1 MAMWTAMMKEQ
12 QIQPPSDLQ
21 ASLDDSD
28 NNFAGG
34 VYGSYLVGAHR
45 YGGMRQNYTFPEE
58 NVGFLRMPTF
68 KGEKYGPANVE
79 TRGLCLWSG
88 SKVADQNWAYAEF
101 LVSPWADGKMALGG
115 ELIPTR
121 KSVAQTPEFK
131 NLPARLSHLNL
142 LSQAVADWGYSNP
155 QAPVPYAP
163 HLLLAYHRIV
173 SENLPLEKALQDAAA
188 EYNKQVAESKKK

>member
-1 MAMWTAMMKEQ
+1 MTTDELLKDLEALPHDGRMRRMVEVGRMA
-12 QIQPPSDLQ
+12 
-21 ASLDDSD
+21 
-28 NNFAGG
+28 
-34 VYGSYLVGAHR
+34 
-45 YGGMRQNYTFPEE
+45 
-58 NVGFLRMPTF
+58 
-68 KGEKYGPANVE
+68 
-79 TRGLCLWSG
+79 
-88 SKVADQNWAYAEF
+88 VADQTWAYGEF

-173 SENLPLEKALQDAAA
+173 SENLPVEKALQDSAAD
-188 EYNKQVAESKKK
+188 YNKQVAESKKK